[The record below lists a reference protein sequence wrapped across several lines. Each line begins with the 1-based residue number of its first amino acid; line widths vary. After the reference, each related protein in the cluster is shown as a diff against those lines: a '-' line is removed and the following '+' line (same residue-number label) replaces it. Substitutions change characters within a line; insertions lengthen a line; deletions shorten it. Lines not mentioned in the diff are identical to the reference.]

1 MTKSDVENRN
11 EIFNLVGMR
20 AFSIDRSFQA
30 SRHCGEINDDHGI
43 RENKIIRN
51 FKQNTFRDE
60 QVWTLTLFL
69 SLYRHTGLVRKT
81 FDLASGRVNKKKKK
95 KKSNLEIR
103 STITLE
109 LVETGARRTG
119 QLRVVT
125 NVVVFVHLALKHGG
139 EGEG

>member
-30 SRHCGEINDDHGI
+30 SRNCGEINDDHGI

-81 FDLASGRVNKKKKK
+81 FDLASSRLNKKRKKR
-95 KKSNLEIR
+95 NQ
-103 STITLE
+103 TL
-109 LVETGARRTG
+109 
-119 QLRVVT
+119 
-125 NVVVFVHLALKHGG
+125 K
-139 EGEG
+139 